1 LRDLI
6 PGDAYGTGMDS
17 ADIKKWVVFFLGILV
32 AIIIANAVSNIIMS
46 YTGITGWVE
55 ILVSFVLYAALFFG
69 ILYLM
74 ERFLGINFFDF
85 KRL

>member
-1 LRDLI
+1 
-6 PGDAYGTGMDS
+6 MDS
-17 ADIKKWVVFFLGILV
+17 AEIKKWVIFFAGILV
-32 AIIIANAVSNIIMS
+32 AIIIAIALSNIIMS
-46 YTGITGWVE
+46 YTGITGCVE
-55 ILVSFVLYAALFFG
+55 FLVSFVLYAGLFFG

>member
-1 LRDLI
+1 
-6 PGDAYGTGMDS
+6 MDS

-46 YTGITGWVE
+46 YTGIAGWVE

>member
-1 LRDLI
+1 
-6 PGDAYGTGMDS
+6 
-17 ADIKKWVVFFLGILV
+17 
-32 AIIIANAVSNIIMS
+32 MS
-46 YTGITGWVE
+46 YTGIAGWVE